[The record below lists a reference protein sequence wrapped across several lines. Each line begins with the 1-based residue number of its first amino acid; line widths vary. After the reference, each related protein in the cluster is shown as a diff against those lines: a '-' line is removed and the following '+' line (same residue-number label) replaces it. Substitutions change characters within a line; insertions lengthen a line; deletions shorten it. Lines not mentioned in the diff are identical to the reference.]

1 MIVKCLTTVIFTHL
15 DLLESDLTLM
25 LETMVSLLVMSF
37 LTSDRRELLVTL
49 LLIDLVIDLAAPL
62 PLVCVCPLPM

>member
-1 MIVKCLTTVIFTHL
+1 MIVKCLTIVIFTHL

-62 PLVCVCPLPM
+62 P